1 MNKINRFKILITYII
16 QSGLA
21 ENQKD
26 LGNKLGYSNES
37 SFSQIINNK
46 VNTPKNFINR
56 IKSIVPQLN
65 EDWLLYGEGD
75 MLKTDIN
82 QEVNGDHNTAV
93 AGNNNTVNS
102 EELISRLIKLLEK
115 KDEQIAEKDIQMNRL
130 ISLLEE
136 RKG

>member
-1 MNKINRFKILITYII
+1 METSVKERLIKFLDFKKISKTKFGETIGVSPAYVTSMRDSISREKIEKI
-16 QSGLA
+16 
-21 ENQKD
+21 
-26 LGNKLGYSNES
+26 
-37 SFSQIINNK
+37 
-46 VNTPKNFINR
+46 KNHYPELDI
-56 IKSIVPQLN
+56 
-65 EDWLLYGEGD
+65 EWLLTGKGE
-75 MLKTDIN
+75 MLKTGIN

>member
-1 MNKINRFKILITYII
+1 MDIK
-16 QSGLA
+16 
-21 ENQKD
+21 
-26 LGNKLGYSNES
+26 
-37 SFSQIINNK
+37 
-46 VNTPKNFINR
+46 NR
-56 IKSIVPQLN
+56 IKQFCKYSGISNSEFERKCGLSNGYINSISKGIGTEKLQAILDCFSNLN
-65 EDWLLYGEGD
+65 RDWLLYGEGE
-75 MLKTDIN
+75 MLKTSIN

>member
-56 IKSIVPQLN
+56 LKSIVPQLN
-65 EDWLLYGEGD
+65 EDWLLYGEGE
-75 MLKTDIN
+75 MLKTGIN
-82 QEVNGDHNTAV
+82 QEVSGDHNTAV

-102 EELISRLIKLLEK
+102 EELISRLIKLLEN

>member
-56 IKSIVPQLN
+56 LKSIVPQLN
-65 EDWLLYGEGD
+65 EDWLLYGEGE
-75 MLKTDIN
+75 MLKTGIN
-82 QEVNGDHNTAV
+82 QEVSGDHNTAV

>member
-1 MNKINRFKILITYII
+1 
-16 QSGLA
+16 
-21 ENQKD
+21 
-26 LGNKLGYSNES
+26 
-37 SFSQIINNK
+37 
-46 VNTPKNFINR
+46 
-56 IKSIVPQLN
+56 
-65 EDWLLYGEGD
+65 
-75 MLKTDIN
+75 MLKTGIN

>member
-65 EDWLLYGEGD
+65 EDWLLYGEGE
-75 MLKTDIN
+75 MLKTGIN

>member
-1 MNKINRFKILITYII
+1 
-16 QSGLA
+16 
-21 ENQKD
+21 
-26 LGNKLGYSNES
+26 
-37 SFSQIINNK
+37 
-46 VNTPKNFINR
+46 
-56 IKSIVPQLN
+56 
-65 EDWLLYGEGD
+65 
-75 MLKTDIN
+75 MLKTGIN

-102 EELISRLIKLLEK
+102 EELISRLVSLLEKKDEQLAK

>member
-1 MNKINRFKILITYII
+1 METSVKERLIKFLDFKKISKTKFGVTIGVSPAYVTSMRDSISREKIEKI
-16 QSGLA
+16 
-21 ENQKD
+21 
-26 LGNKLGYSNES
+26 
-37 SFSQIINNK
+37 
-46 VNTPKNFINR
+46 KNHYPELDI
-56 IKSIVPQLN
+56 
-65 EDWLLYGEGD
+65 EWLLTGEGE
-75 MLKTDIN
+75 MLKTGIN

>member
-1 MNKINRFKILITYII
+1 MSNLGAKLKERLFIFISYKGIKRSQFEKICGLSNGYLNNFKGNLGTEKLEDIL
-16 QSGLA
+16 
-21 ENQKD
+21 
-26 LGNKLGYSNES
+26 
-37 SFSQIINNK
+37 NNFPELSK
-46 VNTPKNFINR
+46 
-56 IKSIVPQLN
+56 
-65 EDWLLYGEGD
+65 DWLLYGEGE
-75 MLKTDIN
+75 MLKTGIN

-130 ISLLEE
+130 ISLLED

>member
-75 MLKTDIN
+75 MLKTGIN

-136 RKG
+136 RKE

>member
-1 MNKINRFKILITYII
+1 METSVKERLIKFLDFKKISKTKFGETIGVSPAYVTSMRDSISREKIEKI
-16 QSGLA
+16 
-21 ENQKD
+21 
-26 LGNKLGYSNES
+26 
-37 SFSQIINNK
+37 
-46 VNTPKNFINR
+46 KNHYPELDI
-56 IKSIVPQLN
+56 
-65 EDWLLYGEGD
+65 EWLLTGEGE
-75 MLKTDIN
+75 MLKTGIN

>member
-56 IKSIVPQLN
+56 LKSIVPQLN
-65 EDWLLYGEGD
+65 EDWLLYGEGE
-75 MLKTDIN
+75 MLKTGIN
-82 QEVNGDHNTAV
+82 QEVSGDHNTAV

-102 EELISRLIKLLEK
+102 EELISRLIRLLEK

>member
-1 MNKINRFKILITYII
+1 METSVKERLIKFLDFKKISKTKFGETIGVSPAYVTSMRDSISREKIEKI
-16 QSGLA
+16 
-21 ENQKD
+21 
-26 LGNKLGYSNES
+26 
-37 SFSQIINNK
+37 
-46 VNTPKNFINR
+46 KNHYPELDI
-56 IKSIVPQLN
+56 
-65 EDWLLYGEGD
+65 EWLLTGKGE
-75 MLKTDIN
+75 MLKTGIN
-82 QEVNGDHNTAV
+82 QEVSGDHNTAV

>member
-56 IKSIVPQLN
+56 LKSIVPQLN
-65 EDWLLYGEGD
+65 EDWLLYGEGE
-75 MLKTDIN
+75 MLKTGIN

>member
-56 IKSIVPQLN
+56 LKSIVPQLN
-65 EDWLLYGEGD
+65 EDWLLYGEGE
-75 MLKTDIN
+75 MLGGGIN

>member
-1 MNKINRFKILITYII
+1 METSVKERLIKFLDFKKISKTKFGVTIGVSPAYVTSMRDSISREKIEKI
-16 QSGLA
+16 
-21 ENQKD
+21 
-26 LGNKLGYSNES
+26 
-37 SFSQIINNK
+37 
-46 VNTPKNFINR
+46 KNHYPELDI
-56 IKSIVPQLN
+56 
-65 EDWLLYGEGD
+65 EWLLTGEGE
-75 MLKTDIN
+75 MLKTGIN
-82 QEVNGDHNTAV
+82 QEVSGDHNTAV